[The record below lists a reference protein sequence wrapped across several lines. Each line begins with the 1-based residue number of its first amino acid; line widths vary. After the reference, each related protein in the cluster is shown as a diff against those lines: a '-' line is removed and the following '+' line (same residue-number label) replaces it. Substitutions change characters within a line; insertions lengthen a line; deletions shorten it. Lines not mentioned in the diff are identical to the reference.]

1 MTNTRTD
8 NHDAATGLRH
18 TSEEATQSLPA
29 LRAEAEK
36 AVASVLHG
44 DHAQSKPGMGE
55 KFWQYREYVPGDR
68 PQDIDWR
75 QSAKTE
81 HVFIRQREWQT
92 TQTSILWCSQN
103 PSMHFRSH
111 AKYPT
116 KQEAAR
122 ILSLALG
129 ILMTRAGEQIGA
141 FGARKTGRSENA
153 LQDLTL
159 KLTEDIRSTA
169 PLPDPDLYDLPR
181 HAFFFQIGDYLEPL
195 EVIEENF
202 KQFSSQSAGGF
213 VLQILDPAELSLPY
227 SGRVLFR
234 DKNNAQRIDNV
245 ASIRHAYQE
254 RISKHNHAL
263 HQLCKEHHWH
273 RTLHRTDMSY
283 AQTLRNIWSI
293 MSHEQLSAQEGGGL

>member
-1 MTNTRTD
+1 MSNTPTD
-8 NHDAATGLRH
+8 NYDAATGLRH
-18 TSEEATQSLPA
+18 VSEEATQSLPA

-92 TQTSILWCSQN
+92 TQTSILWCSQS
-103 PSMHFRSH
+103 PSMDFASRS
-111 AKYPT
+111 KYPS

-122 ILSLALG
+122 VLTLALG

-181 HAFFFQIGDYLEPL
+181 HAFLFQVGDYLEPL

-213 VLQILDPAELSLPY
+213 VLQILDPAELKLPY
-227 SGRVLFR
+227 NGRVLFR
-234 DKNNAQRIDNV
+234 DKTTSQNIDNV
-245 ASIRHAYQE
+245 ASIRKAYQE
-254 RISKHNHAL
+254 RINGHNHAL

-273 RTLHRTDMSY
+273 HALHRTDMSY
-283 AQTLRNIWSI
+283 AQTLSNIWSI
-293 MSHEQLSAQEGGGL
+293 MSHEHLGAQEGGGA